1 MFNSCSGRASGILMN
16 SLIVPVLVAM
26 AAASV
31 AVTARA
37 APAAKSAQIHPKP
50 IATVPV
56 HPDGTVGAAR
66 PKLQTPADTAGAMTQ
81 ADRLSIQSDLAWI
94 GVYNGLI
101 DGEASSRM
109 VAAIKAFQKSRNGK
123 QTGVLNP
130 HERTTMADAARKLRA
145 NVGWKHVSDPV
156 TGARLGLPGKLVPKV
171 TSTAD
176 GTTWASSTGTIAISL
191 DRRKEAGATTA
202 TVAARERAL
211 AGRKVAYSAVKP
223 DFFVL
228 SGTQG
233 LKKFYLRGQTRGN
246 EVRVLTVLYD
256 QATEGTMA
264 PIVVAMSSAFDPF
277 SEKSGGPPP
286 PPRVEYSTGIVV
298 SGDGAILASRDSV
311 NGCTSIVV
319 NGHGNADR
327 IAQDE
332 ANGLALLRIYGTTG
346 LKALALRASD
356 TGASNVI
363 VTGIA
368 DPERQ
373 DGHAAV
379 TTIRATAGGDTSTL
393 SPDPAPG
400 FAGAVAIESDG
411 TFAGVVRLKP
421 AIVAGPAA
429 APASASLVSAATVQ
443 AFLRAHHVAPV
454 TGPSDA
460 KAAVL
465 RIICVRK

>member
-1 MFNSCSGRASGILMN
+1 MK
-16 SLIVPVLVAM
+16 SLIVPALVAM
-26 AAASV
+26 TAASV
-31 AVTARA
+31 ALTAHA
-37 APAAKSAQIHPKP
+37 GPAAKSAQINPKP

-66 PKLQTPADTAGAMTQ
+66 PKVQTPVDTASAMTQ
-81 ADRLSIQSDLAWI
+81 ADRMSIQSDLAWI

-130 HERTTMADAARKLRA
+130 QERTTLSDAARKLRA

-156 TGARLGLPGKLVPKV
+156 TGARLGLPGKLVPKI

-176 GTTWASSTGTIAISL
+176 GTTWASSTGTIAISI

-211 AGRKVAYSAVKP
+211 AGRKVEYSAVKP
-223 DFFVL
+223 EFFVL

-233 LKKFYLRGQTRGN
+233 LKKFYQRGQTRGS
-246 EVRVLTVLYD
+246 EVQVLTVLYD

-264 PIVVAMSSAFDPF
+264 PVVVAMSSAFDPF

-286 PPRVEYSTGIVV
+286 PPRVEYSTGIAV
-298 SGDGAILASRDSV
+298 SGDGAILASREAV
-311 NGCTSIVV
+311 GGCTSIVV

-327 IAQDE
+327 VAQDE
-332 ANGLALLRIYGTTG
+332 ASGLALLRIYGTTG
-346 LKALALRASD
+346 LKTLAMGASGNGASD
-356 TGASNVI
+356 VT

-373 DGHAAV
+373 EGHA
-379 TTIRATAGGDTSTL
+379 TITSVKATAGGDTAML
-393 SPDPAPG
+393 SPDPGPG
-400 FAGAVAIESDG
+400 FAGAPATESDG
-411 TFAGVVRLKP
+411 AFAGVVRLKP
-421 AIVAGPAA
+421 AIVAGPAT

-443 AFLRAHHVAPV
+443 AFLRAHHITPAA
-454 TGPSDA
+454 GQSDA
-460 KAAVL
+460 KAAAL

>member
-1 MFNSCSGRASGILMN
+1 M
-16 SLIVPVLVAM
+16 
-26 AAASV
+26 
-31 AVTARA
+31 
-37 APAAKSAQIHPKP
+37 KPKP

-66 PKLQTPADTAGAMTQ
+66 PKLQTPVDTARAMTQ

-109 VAAIKAFQKSRNGK
+109 VAAIKAFQKRHNGK

-130 HERTTMADAARKLRA
+130 QERASLSDAARKLRV
-145 NVGWKHVSDPV
+145 NVGWKHVNDPV

-176 GTTWASSTGTIAISL
+176 STTWASSTGTIAISL
-191 DRRKEAGATTA
+191 DRRKEAGATNA

-211 AGRKVAYSAVKP
+211 AGRKVEYSAVKP
-223 DFFVL
+223 EFFVL

-246 EVRVLTVLYD
+246 EVRVLTILYD

-264 PIVVAMSSAFDPF
+264 PVVIAMSSAFDPF

-298 SGDGAILASRDSV
+298 SGDGAILASRDAV
-311 NGCTSIVV
+311 GGCTSIVIK
-319 NGHGNADR
+319 GHGNADHV
-327 IAQDE
+327 AQDE
-332 ANGLALLRIYGTTG
+332 ANGLALLRIYGKAG
-346 LKALALRASD
+346 LKALALRASRNAQPD
-356 TGASNVI
+356 VV

-379 TTIRATAGGDTSTL
+379 TSIKATAGGDTATL
-393 SPDPAPG
+393 SPDPGAG
-400 FAGAVAIESDG
+400 FAGAAVTGSDG

-421 AIVAGPAA
+421 AVVAGAAA
-429 APASASLVSAATVQ
+429 APASASRVSATTVQ
-443 AFLRAHHVAPV
+443 AFLRAHHISSA
-454 TGPSDA
+454 GQSDA

>member
-1 MFNSCSGRASGILMN
+1 MK
-16 SLIVPVLVAM
+16 SLIIPALIII
-26 AAASV
+26 AAV
-31 AVTARA
+31 GVTVTTHA
-37 APAAKSAQIHPKP
+37 APQAKSSQMSPKP

-66 PKLQTPADTAGAMTQ
+66 PKLQTPVDTASAMTK

-94 GVYNGLI
+94 GAYNGLI
-101 DGEASSRM
+101 DGEPSSRM
-109 VAAIKAFQKSRNGK
+109 VAAIKAFQKRHNGK

-130 HERTTMADAARKLRA
+130 QERVSLSDAARKLRT

-156 TGARLGLPGKLVPKV
+156 TGARLGVPGKLVPKM

-202 TVAARERAL
+202 TVAARERAM
-211 AGRKVAYSAVKP
+211 AGRRVEYSAVKP
-223 DFFVL
+223 EFFVL

-233 LKKFYLRGQTRGN
+233 LKKFYQRGQTRGS
-246 EVRVLTVLYD
+246 EVRVLTILYD
-256 QATEGTMA
+256 QATEGLMA
-264 PIVVAMSSAFDPF
+264 PVVIAMSSAFDPF

-286 PPRVEYSTGIVV
+286 PPRVEYSTGIVIG
-298 SGDGAILASRDSV
+298 SDGAILASRDAV
-311 NGCTSIVV
+311 AGCTSIVV

-327 IAQDE
+327 VAQDE
-332 ANGLALLRIYGTTG
+332 ASGLALLRIYGATD
-346 LKALALRASD
+346 LKALAMRPSRNGSPD
-356 TGASNVI
+356 VI

-373 DGHAAV
+373 AGHAAV
-379 TTIRATAGGDTSTL
+379 TSIKAIAGGNTGAL
-393 SPDPAPG
+393 SPDPGAG
-400 FAGAVAIESDG
+400 FAGAAVIGAADG
-411 TFAGVVRLKP
+411 SFAGVVRLKP

-429 APASASLVSAATVQ
+429 AAATAELVSASAVQ
-443 AFLRAHHVAPV
+443 AFLRAHHVSPASGRND
-454 TGPSDA
+454 T